1 MQLRMKTKLQVS
13 GTRARTFLF
22 LGIGA
27 LLVFLDQ
34 LTKELAIAELSDGAV
49 VPVLGEVLKFRLAYN
64 DAAAFSLGVGQT
76 WVLAIIA
83 SCAVLALLWF
93 GPKAKNLT
101 WTIIAAL
108 VLGGA
113 AGNLVDRLTR
123 APGFLNGHVVDFI
136 SIPFN
141 FPIFN
146 LADTFLVIG
155 VSLAMLRT
163 LMGDEL
169 GGKVGK

>member
-1 MQLRMKTKLQVS
+1 MKTKPQVS
-13 GTRARTFLF
+13 ASKARTLLF
-22 LGIGA
+22 LGIGVF
-27 LLVFLDQ
+27 LVFLDQ
-34 LTKELAIAELSDGAV
+34 LTKELAIAELSDGSV
-49 VPVLGEVLKFRLAYN
+49 MPVLGEVLRFRLAYN
-64 DAAAFSLGVGQT
+64 NAAAFSLGVGQT

-83 SCAVLALLWF
+83 CCAVLALLWF

-146 LADTFLVIG
+146 LADTFLVVG

>member
-1 MQLRMKTKLQVS
+1 MKTKPQVS
-13 GTRARTFLF
+13 ASKARTLLF
-22 LGIGA
+22 LGIGVF
-27 LLVFLDQ
+27 LVFLDQ
-34 LTKELAIAELSDGAV
+34 LTKELAIAALSDGSV
-49 VPVLGEVLKFRLAYN
+49 MPVIGDILRFRLAYN

-83 SCAVLALLWF
+83 CCAVLALLWF
-93 GPKAKNLT
+93 GPKVKNIT
-101 WTIIAAL
+101 WTIIAGL

-146 LADTFLVIG
+146 LADTFLVVG
-155 VSLAMLRT
+155 VSLAMVRT

>member
-1 MQLRMKTKLQVS
+1 MKTKPQVS
-13 GTRARTFLF
+13 ASKARTFLF
-22 LGIGA
+22 LGIGIS
-27 LLVFLDQ
+27 LVFLDQ
-34 LTKELAIAELSDGAV
+34 LTKELAIAALSDGSV
-49 VPVLGEVLKFRLAYN
+49 MPVIGEILRFRLAYN

-83 SCAVLALLWF
+83 CCAVLALLWF
-93 GPKAKNLT
+93 GPRAKNLT
-101 WTIIAAL
+101 WTIIAGL

-146 LADTFLVIG
+146 LADTFLVVG

-163 LMGDEL
+163 LLGDEL

>member
-1 MQLRMKTKLQVS
+1 MKTKPQVS
-13 GTRARTFLF
+13 ASKARTFLF
-22 LGIGA
+22 LGIGIF
-27 LLVFLDQ
+27 LVFLDQ
-34 LTKELAIAELSDGAV
+34 LTKELAIAALSDGSV
-49 VPVLGEVLKFRLAYN
+49 MPVIGEILRFRLAYN

-83 SCAVLALLWF
+83 CCAVLALLWF
-93 GPKAKNLT
+93 GPRAKNLT
-101 WTIIAAL
+101 WTIIAGL

-136 SIPFN
+136 SIPFS

-146 LADTFLVIG
+146 LADTFLVVG

-163 LMGDEL
+163 LLGDEL

>member
-1 MQLRMKTKLQVS
+1 MKTKPQVS
-13 GTRARTFLF
+13 GTRARTLLF
-22 LGIGA
+22 LGIGVF
-27 LLVFLDQ
+27 LVFLDQ
-34 LTKELAIAELSDGAV
+34 LTKELAIAELSDGSV
-49 VPVLGEVLKFRLAYN
+49 MPVLGEVLRFRLAYN

-93 GPKAKNLT
+93 GPKAKNVT
-101 WTIIAAL
+101 WTIIAGL

-136 SIPFN
+136 AIPFN

-146 LADTFLVIG
+146 LADTFLVVG

>member
-1 MQLRMKTKLQVS
+1 MKTKPQVS
-13 GTRARTFLF
+13 ASKARTLLF
-22 LGIGA
+22 LGIGVF
-27 LLVFLDQ
+27 LVFLDQ
-34 LTKELAIAELSDGAV
+34 LTKELAIAALSDGSV
-49 VPVLGEVLKFRLAYN
+49 MPVIGDILRFRLAYN

-83 SCAVLALLWF
+83 CCAVLALLWF
-93 GPKAKNLT
+93 GPKARNLT
-101 WTIIAAL
+101 WTIIAGL

-146 LADTFLVIG
+146 LADTFLVVG

>member
-1 MQLRMKTKLQVS
+1 MKTKPQVS
-13 GTRARTFLF
+13 GTRARTLLF
-22 LGIGA
+22 LGIGVF
-27 LLVFLDQ
+27 LVFLDQ
-34 LTKELAIAELSDGAV
+34 LTKELAIAELSDGSV
-49 VPVLGEVLKFRLAYN
+49 MPVLGEVLRFRLAYN

-93 GPKAKNLT
+93 GPKAKNVT
-101 WTIIAAL
+101 WTIIAGL

>member
-1 MQLRMKTKLQVS
+1 MNTKPQVS

-22 LGIGA
+22 LGIGVF
-27 LLVFLDQ
+27 LVFLDQ
-34 LTKELAIAELSDGAV
+34 LTKELAIAALSDGSV
-49 VPVLGEVLKFRLAYN
+49 MPVIGDILRFRLAYN

-83 SCAVLALLWF
+83 CCAVLALLWF
-93 GPKAKNLT
+93 GPKAKNIT
-101 WTIIAAL
+101 WTIIAGL

-146 LADTFLVIG
+146 LADTFLVVG

>member
-1 MQLRMKTKLQVS
+1 MKTKPQVS
-13 GTRARTFLF
+13 ASKTRTFLF
-22 LGIGA
+22 LGIGVF
-27 LLVFLDQ
+27 LVFLDQ
-34 LTKELAIAELSDGAV
+34 LTKELAISALSDGSV
-49 VPVLGEVLKFRLAYN
+49 MPVIGDILRFRLAYN

-83 SCAVLALLWF
+83 CCAVLALLWF
-93 GPKAKNLT
+93 GPKAKNIT
-101 WTIIAAL
+101 WTIIASL

-146 LADTFLVIG
+146 LADTFLVVG

>member
-1 MQLRMKTKLQVS
+1 MKTKPQVS
-13 GTRARTFLF
+13 ASKARTFLF
-22 LGIGA
+22 LGIGVF
-27 LLVFLDQ
+27 LVFLDQ
-34 LTKELAIAELSDGAV
+34 LTKELAIAALSDGSV
-49 VPVLGEVLKFRLAYN
+49 MPVIGEILRFRLAYN

-83 SCAVLALLWF
+83 CCAVLALLWF
-93 GPKAKNLT
+93 GPRAKNLT
-101 WTIIAAL
+101 WTIIAGL

-146 LADTFLVIG
+146 LADTFLVVG
-155 VSLAMLRT
+155 VSLTMLRT
-163 LMGDEL
+163 LLGDEL

>member
-1 MQLRMKTKLQVS
+1 MKTKPQVS
-13 GTRARTFLF
+13 GTRARTLLF
-22 LGIGA
+22 LGIGVF
-27 LLVFLDQ
+27 LVFLDQ
-34 LTKELAIAELSDGAV
+34 LSKELAIAELSDGSV
-49 VPVLGEVLKFRLAYN
+49 MPVLGEVLRFRLAYN

-83 SCAVLALLWF
+83 CCAVLALLWF
-93 GPKAKNLT
+93 GPRAKNLT
-101 WTIIAAL
+101 WTIIAGL

-146 LADTFLVIG
+146 LADTFLVVG
-155 VSLAMLRT
+155 VSLAMQRT

>member
-1 MQLRMKTKLQVS
+1 MNTKPQVS

-22 LGIGA
+22 LGIGVF
-27 LLVFLDQ
+27 LVFLDQ
-34 LTKELAIAELSDGAV
+34 LTKELAIAALSDGSV
-49 VPVLGEVLKFRLAYN
+49 MPVIGEILRFRLAYN

-83 SCAVLALLWF
+83 CCAVLALLWF
-93 GPKAKNLT
+93 GPKVKNIT
-101 WTIIAAL
+101 WTIIAGL

-146 LADTFLVIG
+146 LADTFLVVG
-155 VSLAMLRT
+155 ASLAMLRT

>member
-1 MQLRMKTKLQVS
+1 MKTKPQVS
-13 GTRARTFLF
+13 ASKARTFLF
-22 LGIGA
+22 LGIGIF
-27 LLVFLDQ
+27 LVFLDQ
-34 LTKELAIAELSDGAV
+34 LTKELAIAALSDGSV
-49 VPVLGEVLKFRLAYN
+49 MPVIGEILRFRLAYN

-83 SCAVLALLWF
+83 CCAVLALLWF
-93 GPKAKNLT
+93 GPRAKNLT
-101 WTIIAAL
+101 WTIIAGL

-146 LADTFLVIG
+146 LADTFLVVG
-155 VSLAMLRT
+155 VSLTMLRT
-163 LMGDEL
+163 LLGDEL

>member
-1 MQLRMKTKLQVS
+1 MSRTKTKLEVS
-13 GTRARTFLF
+13 ATKARTFLF
-22 LGIGA
+22 LGIGVV
-27 LLVFLDQ
+27 LVFIDQ
-34 LTKELAIAELSDGAV
+34 LTKELAIATLSDGSI
-49 VPVLGEVLKFRLAYN
+49 VPVIGELLRFRLVYN

-83 SCAVLALLWF
+83 ICAVLALLWL

-101 WTIIAAL
+101 WTVIAGL

-136 SIPFN
+136 SVPFN

-155 VSLAMLRT
+155 VSLAMIRT
-163 LMGDEL
+163 LMGDEV

>member
-1 MQLRMKTKLQVS
+1 MKTKPQVS
-13 GTRARTFLF
+13 ASKARTLLF
-22 LGIGA
+22 LGIGVF
-27 LLVFLDQ
+27 LVFLDQ
-34 LTKELAIAELSDGAV
+34 LTKELAIAELSDGSV
-49 VPVLGEVLKFRLAYN
+49 MPVLGEVLRFRLAYN

-83 SCAVLALLWF
+83 CCAVLALLWF

-123 APGFLNGHVVDFI
+123 PPGFLNGHVVDFI

-146 LADTFLVIG
+146 LADTFLVVG

>member
-1 MQLRMKTKLQVS
+1 MKTKPQVS
-13 GTRARTFLF
+13 ASKARTFHF
-22 LGIGA
+22 LGIGIF
-27 LLVFLDQ
+27 LVFLDQ
-34 LTKELAIAELSDGAV
+34 LTKELAIAALSDGSV
-49 VPVLGEVLKFRLAYN
+49 MPVIGEILRFRLAYN

-83 SCAVLALLWF
+83 CCAVLALLWF
-93 GPKAKNLT
+93 GPRAKNLT
-101 WTIIAAL
+101 WTIIAGL

-146 LADTFLVIG
+146 LADTFLVVG

-163 LMGDEL
+163 LLGDEL

>member
-1 MQLRMKTKLQVS
+1 MKTKPQVS
-13 GTRARTFLF
+13 GTRARTLLF
-22 LGIGA
+22 LGIGVF
-27 LLVFLDQ
+27 LVFLDQ
-34 LTKELAIAELSDGAV
+34 LTKELAIAELSDGSV
-49 VPVLGEVLKFRLAYN
+49 MPVLGEVLRFRLAYN

-93 GPKAKNLT
+93 GPKAKNVT
-101 WTIIAAL
+101 WTIIAGL

-146 LADTFLVIG
+146 LADTFLVVG